1 MAVDAEE
8 AGMDAFMDKPFKLE
22 ELTAVY
28 TKLLERNHRNQRN
41 HSTRQPT
48 VLPGVDTDTPSG
60 LGVVARG
67 PRSIRKVTPNVK
79 IFVDASEVDDV
90 TASPMGGDISS
101 LEQDGASPTVAL
113 VVSESEWEGKGE
125 AGPVQPPNRNGSDDG
140 MISVI
145 KHHNAKV
152 YAAGN

>member
-28 TKLLERNHRNQRN
+28 IKLLERENRNQRDIP
-41 HSTRQPT
+41 TQPT
-48 VLPGVDTDTPSG
+48 AVPLGVDTDTPSG

-101 LEQDGASPTVAL
+101 LEQDGSSTIAAVVVQESDKKGMVETVTAQP
-113 VVSESEWEGKGE
+113 S
-125 AGPVQPPNRNGSDDG
+125 AGSGSGNG
-140 MISVI
+140 MIGGI
-145 KHHNAKV
+145 KNNSAKV
-152 YAAGN
+152 YAVN